1 MRGSVNNLVHNAI
14 KYSPAAGLITVTI
27 AVDRPVGLTEQT
39 TVPAGLTTEPVGRAT
54 VAVRDP
60 DIGIPPADQPRL
72 VGRFVRAENAR
83 GRGINGTGLG
93 LFLCRELIE
102 HHGGRIW
109 FESTD
114 GQGSTFCFT
123 LPLAAADDPE
133 YEPEPEHGV
142 D

>member
-14 KYSPAAGLITVTI
+14 KYSPAGGVIMVTI
-27 AVDRPVGLTEQT
+27 AVDRLVELTEQT
-39 TVPAGLTTEPVGRAT
+39 TEPVGPVGQAT

-60 DIGIPPADQPRL
+60 DIGSPPADQPRL
-72 VGRFVRAENAR
+72 VGRFVQAENAR